1 MKKFFLK
8 NTFSKNNNLIFSK
21 VFFSLSALML
31 IFSNVSLALS
41 AENLVDKQ
49 KVTQQKIEQNIIE
62 ANIKK
67 PAINFSLT
75 EKEQKSSLSDFDIQ
89 VGETVDIKKITAI
102 ANKYQKL
109 AQSWQKLSCEAK
121 TAFLCSKKECNAKDI
136 KASLVLDKERGKI
149 SSCGDDG
156 QCSEHNATFKQNG
169 AFINIQ
175 SEDGIGILIR
185 VLGDHRYKAI
195 FTIGLDAYINNGE
208 CKVI

>member
-1 MKKFFLK
+1 MNKFFLK
-8 NTFSKNNNLIFSK
+8 NTFSKLSIAT
-21 VFFSLSALML
+21 SALL
-31 IFSNVSLALS
+31 IVFSNASMSLS
-41 AENLVDKQ
+41 AENLADKQ
-49 KVTQQKIEQNIIE
+49 KAEQQKIEQKIIE
-62 ANIKK
+62 TNIKK
-67 PAINFSLT
+67 PIINFSLT

-121 TAFLCSKKECNAKDI
+121 TAFLCSKKECNSKEI
-136 KASLVLDKERGKI
+136 KASLILDKEWGKI
-149 SSCGDDG
+149 SSCSDNG

-169 AFINIQ
+169 AFVNIQ